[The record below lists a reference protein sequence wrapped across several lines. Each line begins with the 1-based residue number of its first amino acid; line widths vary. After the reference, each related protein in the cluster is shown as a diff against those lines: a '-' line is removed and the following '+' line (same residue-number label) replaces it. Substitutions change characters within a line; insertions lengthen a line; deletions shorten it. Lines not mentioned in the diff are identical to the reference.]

1 MFKNEKSHSPKN
13 KWEHSTWS
21 SLNWEK
27 NVRHCPIEIN
37 WDSLHSQPER
47 NIFNGSR
54 PPVLLLPPPGVGRA
68 GLGVE
73 GEGVAGQTVPRQA
86 AQHRLD
92 GALLGLLQQQQ
103 HYHYNHSRGLS
114 SVLLL
119 TSLLD
124 SLSSLIFLAMAWW
137 MKLMSDQWR
146 WCCWKLVLCCAPP
159 PPPHQCQVVTAR
171 PSLRGSGGTEEPW
184 CHTHC
189 ACAHR

>member
-1 MFKNEKSHSPKN
+1 MFKNEKSHSPKK

-92 GALLGLLQQQQ
+92 GTVVRLFSLKYNKSLSLSSSLLSNGWIS
-103 HYHYNHSRGLS
+103 HH

-119 TSLLD
+119 VLLHLPGDGVVYEAHVVMRCYLWSASPLHWPPVLLSLRMLR
-124 SLSSLIFLAMAWW
+124 LPF
-137 MKLMSDQWR
+137 Q
-146 WCCWKLVLCCAPP
+146 P
-159 PPPHQCQVVTAR
+159 
-171 PSLRGSGGTEEPW
+171 PSLGW
-184 CHTHC
+184 
-189 ACAHR
+189 